1 MQGVKMKAIEL
12 IEELK
17 SGGFTPH
24 DRTCDTVKAGNSE
37 KELKKV
43 AVSMFATI
51 DTFKKVKE
59 WGADMLIV
67 HEPTYYDH
75 YEEMISNPV
84 TEAKKKLIEES
95 GIVVFRYHDFMHHRE
110 IDQIPEGEIHY
121 LGLKGTI
128 ENTPYFASY
137 IYHLDEPITTLELA
151 KLIEDKLNI
160 KHVKIAGERNKKS
173 YNLALCFGTPGGVYD
188 LLRDEN
194 IDIVLTGETCE
205 WMLCEYARDAAA
217 LGINKSIIV
226 MGHIGSE
233 RDGMR
238 LLAERL
244 SKNHTTFETKYFECG
259 EVYTYTEEQL

>member
-1 MQGVKMKAIEL
+1 MKAIEL

-24 DRTCDTVKAGNSE
+24 DRTCDTVKAGDTE

-43 AVSMFATI
+43 AISMFATI

-75 YEEMISNPV
+75 YEEMLSNPV

-95 GIVVFRYHDFMHHRE
+95 GIVVFRFHDYMHHRE
-110 IDQIPEGEIHY
+110 IDQIPEGELHY
-121 LGLKGTI
+121 LGLKGKL

-137 IYHLDEPITTLELA
+137 KYRLDEPITTLELA
-151 KLIEDKLNI
+151 KLIEEKLNI

-173 YNLALCFGTPGGVYD
+173 TNLALCFGTPGGVYD
-188 LLRDEN
+188 LLRDED
-194 IDIVLTGETCE
+194 IEIVLTGETCE

-217 LGINKSIIV
+217 LGINKSMIV

-244 SKNHTTFETKYFECG
+244 SKKHTSFETKYFECG
-259 EVYTYTEEQL
+259 ECYTYTEEQI

>member
-1 MQGVKMKAIEL
+1 MKAIEL

-17 SGGFTPH
+17 NGGFCPH
-24 DRTCDTVKAGNSE
+24 DRTCDTVKAGNPE
-37 KELKKV
+37 KEIKKV
-43 AVSMFATI
+43 AVTMFATV

-75 YEEMISNPV
+75 FEEMISNPV

-110 IDQIPEGEIHY
+110 IDRITAGEIHY
-121 LGLKGTI
+121 LGLKGKL
-128 ENTPYFASY
+128 ENTPYSASY
-137 IYHLDEPITTLELA
+137 TFRLDEPITALELA
-151 KLIEDKLNI
+151 KLIEDKLNV

-173 YNLALCFGTPGGVYD
+173 YNLALCCGTPGGVYD

-238 LLAERL
+238 LLAENL
-244 SKNHTTFETKYFECG
+244 SKNHTSFETKYFECG
-259 EVYTYTEEQL
+259 EVYTYTEEQI